1 MSTNTKV
8 TLTLE
13 GEDNWF
19 EWIEIIKTV
28 AKKSD
33 IWEYIDP
40 DIEDSKLTKLEPP
53 VEPKVEDVHRRVT
66 PESVDTA
73 QTEPQITWKDLTT
86 SEFQLYSFLINQ
98 YQYQEKKYTTKKT
111 LIEDMRFQIQQS
123 ISKDHLIYTTN
134 CPTTHDILVSLKR
147 RFQPSTKI
155 RERQLIRE
163 YQALKTFSYTT
174 LVEP

>member
-8 TLTLE
+8 TLMLE
-13 GEDNWF
+13 GKDNWF

-73 QTEPQITWKDLTT
+73 
-86 SEFQLYSFLINQ
+86 
-98 YQYQEKKYTTKKT
+98 
-111 LIEDMRFQIQQS
+111 
-123 ISKDHLIYTTN
+123 
-134 CPTTHDILVSLKR
+134 
-147 RFQPSTKI
+147 
-155 RERQLIRE
+155 
-163 YQALKTFSYTT
+163 
-174 LVEP
+174 